1 MTGSPVING
10 PAKPLVAQRVGGIQ
24 VSGLTVSYSGV
35 VAVRDVSFEFPP
47 GTSTAV
53 IGPNGAGKSTLLKAM
68 LNLVPRKGGDVRMLG
83 ETVDKVRRRVAY
95 VPQRGEVD
103 WTFPI
108 TVRDAVLLGTY
119 PRLGFFR
126 RPGSAERALAAEALN
141 EVGIAELADRQI
153 GQLSGGQQQRV
164 FIARALAQQPEVIL
178 LDEPFVGVDA
188 VSEEI
193 IVGILERL
201 RAAGATIV
209 AVHHNLSTA
218 ADYFGHALLLN
229 RSLVAYGTSDQALT
243 EEKLSQTYGPV
254 LVD

>member
-1 MTGSPVING
+1 MVSSAASVVL
-10 PAKPLVAQRVGGIQ
+10 AEAAVGVQ
-24 VSGLTVSYSGV
+24 VSSVTVAYSGT
-35 VAVRDVSFEFPP
+35 VAVRDVSFTLPT
-47 GTSTAV
+47 GTATAV

-68 LNLVPRKGGDVRMLG
+68 LDLVPRKAGEVRMLG
-83 ETVDKVRRRVAY
+83 QPVDKVRRRVAY

-108 TVRDAVLLGTY
+108 TVLDAVLLGTY

-126 RPGSAERALAAEALN
+126 RPGAAERELAVEALDKVGLSELAA
-141 EVGIAELADRQI
+141 RQI

-188 VSEEI
+188 VSEEV
-193 IVGILERL
+193 IVGILEQL
-201 RAAGATIV
+201 RGEGATIV

-218 ADYFGHALLLN
+218 ADYFGHVVLLN
-229 RSLVAYGTSDQALT
+229 RSLVAYGSSRATLT
-243 EEKLSQTYGPV
+243 DENLNRTYRPSPV
-254 LVD
+254 E